1 MKPYFEL
8 TENGRK
14 IFDNIYAHMNQAKV
28 YDVDGYLLTILADAF
43 DEYMKCTAKIRKE
56 GYRNSHDQISPEVS
70 NRDKSFNTIVKISP
84 LFGIDIK
91 SRESIKA
98 FADTGEGDELAKIMK
113 QRKKAG

>member
-8 TENGRK
+8 TSNGK
-14 IFDNIYAHMNQAKV
+14 EIFNNIYKHMNEAKV
-28 YDVDGYLLTILADAF
+28 FEVDRYLLTILADAF
-43 DEYMKCTAKIRKE
+43 DEYMKCTAVIRVE

-98 FADTGEGDELAKIMK
+98 FAEKPIEDELAKML
-113 QRKKAG
+113 KK